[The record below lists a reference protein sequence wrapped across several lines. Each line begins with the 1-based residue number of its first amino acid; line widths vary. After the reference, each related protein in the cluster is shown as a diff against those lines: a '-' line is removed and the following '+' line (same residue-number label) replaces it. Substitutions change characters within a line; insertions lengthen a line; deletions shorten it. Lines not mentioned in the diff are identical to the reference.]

1 MTMNM
6 ERISRA
12 LELAVKQREARATS
26 PGATPPSQP
35 PDDTAAEDGARTA
48 TFRAPIAPLDTA
60 ALEREHI
67 LPPNAGGAHG
77 STYKL
82 LRTQVL
88 RRLDPLGANTLAMLS
103 PSAEAGK
110 TLTAIILA
118 IAIAAEHGRTAL
130 LVDMDLRSPSVH
142 RRLGFEPLLGIED
155 CLQSDRPVQDAIVR
169 VAGYERLA
177 VLPARAAVEHSSE
190 LLTSQRA
197 ASLVAE
203 LRARYSNRIILF
215 DLPPVLQADDA
226 LAFSK
231 TVQAGLMVVGEGRT
245 QRNDLLRSM
254 ELLRAMTIVGTVLNG
269 SREPMRASY

>member
-12 LELAVKQREARATS
+12 LELAVKQRESRTAP
-26 PGATPPSQP
+26 PGATPPPQQP
-35 PDDTAAEDGARTA
+35 EGTADEGARTA
-48 TFRAPIAPLDTA
+48 TFRAPIAQLDID

-67 LPPNAGGAHG
+67 LPPNAGGAYG

-88 RRLDPLGANTLAMLS
+88 RRLDQLGANTLAVLS

-110 TLTAIILA
+110 TLTAINLA

-130 LVDMDLRSPSVH
+130 LVDMDLRNPSVH
-142 RRLGFEPLLGIED
+142 RRLGFEPVLGIED

-169 VAGYERLA
+169 VTGYERLA
-177 VLPARAAVEHSSE
+177 VLPARAVVEHSSE

-254 ELLRAMTIVGTVLNG
+254 ELLRDMTMVGTVLNG
-269 SREPMRASY
+269 SREPVRASY